1 VIDFH
6 ALVLVVGITLTPISR
21 IRYKKRRRH
30 QFVIWVQKIYLY
42 GAIVKRSATG
52 CSIEEAMRLLGGRW
66 RLLLVSYLLDG
77 PKRFNDL
84 RRDMPGI
91 SQRMLTLDLR
101 ALEEAGLVQRTLFAE
116 VPVKVEYR
124 LTAEG
129 ERLIPVV
136 EVMREFG
143 LWLKSRQQQE
153 PESLAFS
160 PHRASVG
167 IA

>member
-1 VIDFH
+1 M
-6 ALVLVVGITLTPISR
+6 
-21 IRYKKRRRH
+21 K
-30 QFVIWVQKIYLY
+30 Q
-42 GAIVKRSATG
+42 SATG

-101 ALEEAGLVQRTLFAE
+101 ALEDAGLVLRTVYPE
-116 VPVKVEYR
+116 VPPKVEYR
-124 LTAEG
+124 LTEDG
-129 ERLIPVV
+129 TRLLPVV

-143 LWLKSRQQQE
+143 LWLKARPSFLTPMHESAIE
-153 PESLAFS
+153 PADFPAE
-160 PHRASVG
+160 
-167 IA
+167 